1 MYNMTYDSYE
11 ASDAAAA
18 LQTDSDMLHGNT
30 CAADGVACKH
40 FHLNDI
46 ISLTSGLMLAQE
58 GSAALHRLVAFV
70 MGCDATSAETRANVE
85 TVKACLEEQ
94 LPFLSDIN
102 LGGVYPIYKIDPAPT
117 NPYLR
122 VWLEMQ
128 ALRFGD
134 EHAVMTFAAW
144 QAQKKQKAGMP
155 ANRNTCMDGAKK
167 SDADNSND

>member
-1 MYNMTYDSYE
+1 MTYDSYE
-11 ASDAAAA
+11 AADGAAA
-18 LQTDSDMLHGNT
+18 LQNEPDMLQGNT
-30 CAADGVACKH
+30 GGDNGLVSKY

-46 ISLTSGLMLAQE
+46 ISLSTGLMLAQE

-70 MGCDATSAETRANVE
+70 MDCDATAAQTRANIE

-94 LPFLSDIN
+94 LPFLEDLK
-102 LGGVYPIYKIDPAPT
+102 LGGVYPIYKIDPSPT

-134 EHAVMTFAAW
+134 EHQITTFAAW
-144 QAQKKQKAGMP
+144 QAQKNQNGDAAAANGNGCP
-155 ANRNTCMDGAKK
+155 AAKN
-167 SDADNSND
+167 SDY